1 MGLALLA
8 LIVTAPDCEPWLL
21 AQIERAR
28 QRVGAEQVDIACPA
42 PGVVVVELAA
52 PGTSTRQV
60 RLSGFDEGDRWVG
73 TALIALVEARRSER
87 RAPLIVSAPPPAP
100 APSPPARVDMIV
112 RPSVALLGP
121 PLQASVGVDA
131 LVGVGRVRLGAGAAR
146 HQATSPAGNLRATD
160 LLAVLTLPLP
170 LVQLEALTIVLDPGL
185 GVGATLLEG
194 VASEKATEGVAW
206 APTGRAWVDLGV
218 ETTPLPIGLRLS
230 AGVRAGVRVAPAGTV
245 DGLEVLAGT
254 GASAGG
260 YLGIGWTL

>member
-1 MGLALLA
+1 MSWALVA
-8 LIVTAPDCEPWLL
+8 LVVAVPACEPWLV

-28 QRVGAEQVDIACPA
+28 QRIDAAPVDVACPA
-42 PGVVVVELAA
+42 PDVVVVELATPGA
-52 PGTSTRQV
+52 PSRQV
-60 RLSGFDEGDRWVG
+60 RLSGFDEADRWVG
-73 TALIALVEARRSER
+73 TALIALVEARRAER
-87 RAPLIVSAPPPAP
+87 RSPLIARESPPAP
-100 APSPPARVDMIV
+100 PLPDGVPVIV
-112 RPSVALLGP
+112 RPSVVLIVP

-131 LVGVGRVRLGAGAAR
+131 LVGVARVRLGAGAAR
-146 HQATSPAGNLRATD
+146 HQATSPAGALRATD

-170 LVQLEALTIVLDPGL
+170 LVQLDALTIVLDPGL

-194 VASEKATEGVAW
+194 VASEKATESVAW

-218 ETTPLPIGLRLS
+218 EATPLPIGLRLS

-260 YLGIGWTL
+260 YLGVGWSL